1 MFRMFLHLSAIVLI
15 HFVGM
20 STSKTAVFLLITLA
34 RKMTKDPL
42 NCKWEEFKTKT
53 EVIVMTCDGCK
64 PRAVIASFDMD
75 GTIITTKS
83 GNTFS
88 KNLDDWK
95 LWAPEVNRK
104 KGFPIKISLS
114 KTFLIFQVKT
124 TLQKL
129 HYEDGYKI
137 IFFTNQGGIETGK
150 VKKDDFR
157 RKITAIVKELD
168 VPIQLFAATSKYA
181 SNFIN

>member
-1 MFRMFLHLSAIVLI
+1 MCRVFLHLSASVLI
-15 HFVGM
+15 YFVGM

-104 KGFPIKISLS
+104 KY
-114 KTFLIFQVKT
+114 FLLKFYS
-124 TLQKL
+124 QK
-129 HYEDGYKI
+129 H
-137 IFFTNQGGIETGK
+137 FFLF
-150 VKKDDFR
+150 FR
-157 RKITAIVKELD
+157 
-168 VPIQLFAATSKYA
+168 
-181 SNFIN
+181 